1 MIPKEIAEAVF
12 RFEEIWP
19 VPYWV
24 PVWKYMRAELDT
36 YYGTDSWRNKLVDYF
51 AVAGVGEKRAEDL
64 GNTRQ
69 RSVYG
74 YVTREP
80 IKHLEEPALSGP
92 TLDGYTWPDPEE
104 LGDWDR
110 AGERFAETSSSFRLC
125 GLSFGYF
132 ERASYIR
139 GVEDLLVDMIDHPQ
153 FVHDLMDGYLKIRL
167 KLIDLIA
174 DRFPVD
180 AIMAGGDDCDQ
191 RGPMMGLPRWQEF
204 IKPRIK
210 AEIDHAHSKGLRF
223 VAHMCGNARP
233 LLDDLIEIKLDAL
246 ESLQPEAMDVYELKQ
261 AAQGKLVLIGGLGV
275 QSILRFGSPD
285 QVRAET
291 KRLIRELGKGG
302 GYVFGP
308 SKPITKNFVPLENA
322 VACLD
327 ALWEEQ

>member
-1 MIPKEIAEAVF
+1 M
-12 RFEEIWP
+12 
-19 VPYWV
+19 
-24 PVWKYMRAELDT
+24 
-36 YYGTDSWRNKLVDYF
+36 
-51 AVAGVGEKRAEDL
+51 
-64 GNTRQ
+64 
-69 RSVYG
+69 
-74 YVTREP
+74 
-80 IKHLEEPALSGP
+80 
-92 TLDGYTWPDPEE
+92 
-104 LGDWDR
+104 
-110 AGERFAETSSSFRLC
+110 
-125 GLSFGYF
+125 
-132 ERASYIR
+132 
-139 GVEDLLVDMIDHPQ
+139 DMIDHPQ

-246 ESLQPEAMDVYELKQ
+246 ESLQPEAMDVYELKR

-275 QSILRFGSPD
+275 QSILRFGTPD

-322 VACLD
+322 VACLE